1 MFSCEYCEIL
11 KKTYLEEHLRMAAS
25 VLLII
30 KLVMEILGICQPLLN
45 QKHNVE
51 WFLPKWFADLVR
63 VYFLLII
70 SGNHSNTFLIID
82 LQKTK
87 TCPK

>member
-45 QKHNVE
+45 QKDNVE